1 MGVMFFLFVVLG
13 AVSSVLFF
21 LSSVTGTIRDLINGQ
36 LDPSPTDMSAVTL
49 HEAVVVEDVSLEDCA
64 PPERDMRDVGTD
76 DAGDL
81 DAYYRGVV
89 RGPSVQP
96 VSSPF

>member
-1 MGVMFFLFVVLG
+1 MGLMFFLYVVFG
-13 AVSSVLFF
+13 IASSVLFF
-21 LSSVTGTIRDLINGQ
+21 LSDITKAIRELVNGR

-89 RGPSVQP
+89 RGPSACA
-96 VSSPF
+96 